1 MSELIQDRLASE
13 TASLL
18 TCYGFEL
25 KGYSASILIHQWLKR
40 FSSLWIRLAVI
51 EALHQ
56 GRYKAIS
63 VEHILDRW
71 TRLGQPN
78 PHFPHEFE
86 RFICQKLPRNYLD
99 NHLFEVDHLSDRPKP
114 VHKIRTFAD
123 GSSLAAVPD
132 PEWMLTSN
140 NQPSLSPQNEIEVVD
155 ETALTID
162 AITETTLPTK
172 ISPETSQPQSL
183 KGTKNKFN
191 RKNNNIHK
199 SIRRFTPVLDNSSL
213 YNKLR
218 AVAHGQLNL
227 EYQ

>member
-1 MSELIQDRLASE
+1 MTELIQDRLASE

-78 PHFPHEFE
+78 PRFPHEFD

-99 NHLFEVDHLSDRPKP
+99 NQPFEVGRLSDRPRLG
-114 VHKIRTFAD
+114 HKLRSFSDRSTFRVPEPELT
-123 GSSLAAVPD
+123 LAI
-132 PEWMLTSN
+132 N
-140 NQPSLSPQNEIEVVD
+140 HQPFGSPQNEVLD
-155 ETALTID
+155 ETASTIS
-162 AITETTLPTK
+162 ATTQTTLPPK
-172 ISPETSQPQSL
+172 ISSQQSQAESL
-183 KGTKNKFN
+183 RDTKRFN
-191 RKNNNIHK
+191 SNNNIHK
-199 SIRRFTPVLDNSSL
+199 SIRRFTPILDNSLL